1 MSPLLCVIV
10 VQGVQYWKIVF
21 LYNFGDVEID
31 FLDQIEEEFEDQLD
45 HYVKFVDM
53 TNFYF

>member
-1 MSPLLCVIV
+1 
-10 VQGVQYWKIVF
+10 VF
-21 LYNFGDVEID
+21 LDDFGDVEID
-31 FLDQIEEEFEDQLD
+31 FLNQIEEEFEGQLY

>member
-1 MSPLLCVIV
+1 
-10 VQGVQYWKIVF
+10 VF
-21 LYNFGDVEID
+21 LDDFGDVEID
-31 FLDQIEEEFEDQLD
+31 FLAQIEEFEDQLD